1 LIYLC
6 PILDLSILTDHGNKL
21 FNFRLFHATLA
32 PIENQSMPDPIEIP
46 SSDSPDDTAGKFKH
60 NAEVIILIFG
70 STDDTRSAEVRSA
83 FARALIPIA
92 ILSNALLVDDG
103 AANGLA
109 GLLGDAIDQVDQSPA
124 TLGILSPGTTAPAA
138 NHATLMR
145 LPAECTNPA
154 KARFLISASLAGKPP
169 SVRKLTVALLIGG
182 SDSDKP
188 TALRC
193 ARNCWPLLVMRNTGV
208 LGDALLTAKDSV
220 DAGGKLAEI
229 ADPDVRETVDSGTMR
244 AIDLTADTDTLKRLL
259 LGPIQKPGEIL
270 ADAWSRYD
278 ELDLGAVKKQT
289 WFRVTQLAILLLT
302 VLATL
307 MAILFSVAHGLDVNK
322 YPWAESAEGT
332 LHIVMIVIPI
342 SISLLVGFNARFRD
356 GNKWILLRAASESVK
371 QHIFRYRTRSGAYS
385 EDQCKTQSA
394 STQLASNIRD
404 ITSNLGQSEVNRTNL
419 TPQPIGD
426 PQRTTF
432 LTAEEYLHKR
442 VDDQIAYFVKT
453 TRRLYRQLMI
463 LQICILCA
471 GGVGTFLAAIKL
483 DLWVAFTTALAT
495 AFASKLELDQ
505 VETSLVQYN
514 SALMSLRNIESW
526 WKGLSPWERTRQK
539 NIDLLVDQT
548 ETTLEHE
555 TAGWVQKMQSTLEK
569 LTEKESSTGQKSDQE
584 PGQKS
589 DQKTDQ
595 SSDQKSSQTLDQKQS
610 QNPNPDA
617 DHKPGQNP
625 DQESGG
631 NGGS

>member
-1 LIYLC
+1 
-6 PILDLSILTDHGNKL
+6 
-21 FNFRLFHATLA
+21 
-32 PIENQSMPDPIEIP
+32 MPDPIEIP
-46 SSDSPDDTAGKFKH
+46 PSDSPDDTAGKFKH
-60 NAEVIILIFG
+60 NAEVIILLFG
-70 STDDTRSAEVRSA
+70 RADDTRSAEVRSA

-92 ILSNALLVDDG
+92 ILSNALFVDDG

-109 GLLGDAIDQVDQSPA
+109 GLLGDAIDQVDLAPA

-138 NHATLMR
+138 NHAALMR
-145 LPAECTNPA
+145 LPAQCANPG
-154 KARFLISASLAGKPP
+154 KARFLIAAGLAGKPP
-169 SVRKLTVALLIGG
+169 SARKLTIALLIGG
-182 SDSDKP
+182 SDSDKAI
-188 TALRC
+188 ALRC

-229 ADPDVRETVDSGTMR
+229 ADPDVREIVDSGMMR
-244 AIDLTADTDTLKRLL
+244 AIDFSADTDTLKRLL

-278 ELDLGAVKKQT
+278 ELDKGAVKKQT
-289 WFRVTQLAILLLT
+289 WFRTTQIAILLLT

-307 MAILFSVAHGLDVNK
+307 MAILFSVIHGLDPHK
-322 YPWAESAEGT
+322 YSWAQSAEGT

-419 TPQPIGD
+419 APQPIGD

-432 LTAEEYLHKR
+432 LTAEEYLRTR

-463 LQICILCA
+463 LQICILSA
-471 GGVGTFLAAIKL
+471 GGAGTFLAAIKL

-514 SALMSLRNIESW
+514 AALMSLRNIESW

-569 LTEKESSTGQKSDQE
+569 LTEKESSTSQKSDQE
-584 PGQKS
+584 PDQKS
-589 DQKTDQ
+589 DQNSNQKSGQT
-595 SSDQKSSQTLDQKQS
+595 SDQKPS
-610 QNPNPDA
+610 QNPNPNA
-617 DHKPGQNP
+617 DQKLEQSP
-625 DQESGG
+625 DQEPGG